1 LFTGGKVKTGA
12 AVFVGGNV
20 FFAEDDVGVFVDG
33 VDVGLLVRGDVGL
46 AVGVDEESLVGGDVF
61 AVGFT
66 VGVEVRLGFGV
77 PDVLGPFG
85 LCDLF
90 LGGDVGYDLFM

>member
-1 LFTGGKVKTGA
+1 MFVTGDG
-12 AVFVGGNV
+12 
-20 FFAEDDVGVFVDG
+20 VGVFVDG

-61 AVGFT
+61 AVGLT
-66 VGVEVRLGFGV
+66 VGVVRLGFGV

-90 LGGDVGYDLFM
+90 LGDDVGYDLFM